1 MTMDMKI
8 LISDSLSE
16 KGIEILEKEEGF
28 SVDVKTDLTEDELVD
43 IIGKYDAHI
52 VRSATR
58 INSRLI
64 EAAGKLKVIGRAG
77 VGLDNVDVE
86 AATHQGIIVM
96 NTPGGNN
103 ITTAEHTVCLLLA
116 LSRKIPAANRSMK
129 KSLWEK
135 SRFMGVEVYRKTAG
149 IIGLGRIGAE
159 VGLRLKALGMRVIV
173 YDPYISKEAVSKSE
187 LELVEL
193 DDLLKKADYI
203 TIHTPLTRQTH
214 HMIDEKTI
222 KKMKKGVFLI
232 NCARGGIVD
241 EPALARQIKAGHVAG
256 AALDVFESE
265 PPAADNSLL
274 DLDEVT
280 CTPHIGASTV
290 EAQENVSV
298 AIACQII
305 DVLKNNIIV
314 NAVNTPAITADTC
327 EEIHY
332 YCNLAEKIGK
342 ILGQIVPGR
351 FQELLLTYSGDVL
364 EHNLSMITAA
374 AIKGVLEP
382 IMKENVNYV
391 NAPFHALQRKID
403 VQETKHRESVEF
415 TSKIIMELRSDK
427 DKRLIS
433 GTLFGK
439 KEPRIVAL
447 DQFQIEAI
455 PYGYMLLISN
465 EDVPGVV
472 GRLGNLM
479 GKFNIN
485 IGSMQL
491 GRKNV
496 GGIAVSLLNI
506 DQKAS
511 AEVLECLRKMPNILS
526 VRQFKV

>member
-1 MTMDMKI
+1 MDMKI
-8 LISDSLSE
+8 LVSDSLSG
-16 KGIEILEKEEGF
+16 KGIEIFEKEEGF
-28 SVDVKTDLTEDELVD
+28 LVDVKTDLTEKELISIIDE
-43 IIGKYDAHI
+43 YDALI
-52 VRSATR
+52 IRSGTQV
-58 INSRLI
+58 NSRVI
-64 EAAGKLKVIGRAG
+64 EAAGNLKVIGRAG

-86 AATHQGIIVM
+86 AATRLGVIVM

-135 SRFMGVEVYRKTAG
+135 SRFLGVEVYRKTVG

-159 VGLRLKALGMRVIV
+159 VGLRLKALGMRVVI

-187 LELVEL
+187 FELVEL
-193 DDLLKKADYI
+193 DNLLENADFI
-203 TIHTPLTRQTH
+203 TFHTPLTRQTY

-222 KKMKKGVFLI
+222 RKMKKGVFLI

-241 EPALARQIKAGHVAG
+241 EQALAQAISGGHVAG
-256 AALDVFESE
+256 AAMDVFESE
-265 PPAADNSLL
+265 PPAVDNPLL
-274 DLDEVT
+274 GLDEVT
-280 CTPHIGASTV
+280 CTPHIGASTT

-298 AIACQII
+298 AIACQVI
-305 DVLKNNIIV
+305 DVLKHNIIV
-314 NAVNTPAITADTC
+314 NAVNTPTIGPDAG
-327 EEIHY
+327 EGIHY
-332 YCNLAEKIGK
+332 YCNLVEKMGK

-351 FQELLLTYSGDVL
+351 FQELLLKYSGGIL
-364 EHNLSMITAA
+364 EHNLSIITAA

-403 VQETKHRESVEF
+403 VQETKHRETEAF

-427 DKRLIS
+427 ERRSIS

-447 DQFQIEAI
+447 DEFQIEAI

-479 GKFNIN
+479 GKFDIN

-491 GRKNV
+491 GRKDV
-496 GGIAVSLLNI
+496 GGVAVSLLNI
-506 DQKAS
+506 DQRAS
-511 AEVLECLRKMPNILS
+511 SEVLGSLRKMPNILS

>member
-1 MTMDMKI
+1 MKV
-8 LISDSLSE
+8 LVSDNLSE
-16 KGIEILEKEEGF
+16 KGIEILEMEEGF
-28 SVDVKTDLTEDELVD
+28 SVKVKTDLTGEELTG
-43 IIGKYDAHI
+43 IIGEYDALI
-52 VRSATR
+52 IRSATQV
-58 INSRLI
+58 NSSLI
-64 EAAGKLKVIGRAG
+64 KAAKKLKVIGRAG

-86 AATHQGIIVM
+86 EATRQGIIVM

-116 LSRKIPAANRSMK
+116 LSRKIPIANRSMK

-135 SRFMGVEVYRKTAG
+135 SRFMGVEVYRKTVG

-159 VGLRLKALGMRVIV
+159 VGLRLKALGMQVIV

-187 LELVEL
+187 FELVEL
-193 DDLLKKADYI
+193 DDLLSCADFI
-203 TIHTPLTRQTH
+203 SVHTPLTRQTY
-214 HMIDEKTI
+214 HMINEDVLQKT
-222 KKMKKGVFLI
+222 KKGAFLI
-232 NCARGGIVD
+232 NCARGGIID
-241 EPALARQIKAGHVAG
+241 ESALARMIQVGHVAG
-256 AALDVFESE
+256 AALDVFEKE
-265 PPAADNSLL
+265 PPSPDNPLL
-274 DLDEVT
+274 KLDKVI

-314 NAVNTPAITADTC
+314 NAVNTSTIPREAC
-327 EEIHY
+327 QVIHY
-332 YCNLAEKIGK
+332 YCDLAEKMGK
-342 ILGQIVPGR
+342 ILGQIVTGR
-351 FQELLLTYSGDVL
+351 FQELLLKYSGDVL
-364 EHNLSMITAA
+364 QHSLSMITSA

-391 NAPFHALQRKID
+391 NAPFHALQRKMDI
-403 VQETKHRESVEF
+403 QETKHTESMGF
-415 TSKIIMELRSDK
+415 TSKITMELCSDK
-427 DKRLIS
+427 EKHSIS

-447 DQFQIEAI
+447 DGFQIEAI

-472 GRLGNLM
+472 GHLGNLM

-491 GRKNV
+491 GRKDA

-506 DQKAS
+506 DQRAS
-511 AEVLECLRKMPNILS
+511 SEVLDNLRKMANILS
-526 VRQFKV
+526 VRQFRV